1 MAARSQT
8 AGLCKAASRRPR
20 LLVVGNGPSG
30 IGDDGSY
37 HVDRTCGQVLLG
49 LAERGFAVTF
59 VQPMEPLGAML
70 NYYGCVL
77 PPDRI
82 RAIGLDKSR
91 LLATLRGIAAV
102 TQAMLR
108 ADFVHLFFP
117 GTLPR
122 RIVPFLRWFRIP
134 YGLYLRGSEFSDE
147 GADARILRD
156 AQVVLAVSEGL
167 ANRARRSNAR
177 VDVVRPSFELT
188 ARDAHVRQFGPL
200 KDRAARLLFV
210 GRIDETKGVPEL
222 IAATERLGARGVRV
236 ELKLVGF
243 GYLHEALSARFPDE
257 DGQAIRVVGALED
270 RAQLLRAYQKADIF
284 VLPTHQEGFPRVLYE
299 AMIKSAVVVTTMV
312 GGIPGVMQDEVNCL
326 AVPVDDADAIARA
339 IERLVE
345 DPRLMERLATAG
357 LATVLRIFDGY
368 PTQEQAL
375 HARLT
380 AGRGDDGPPPGEE
393 ASSG

>member
-1 MAARSQT
+1 MASRSQMT
-8 AGLCKAASRRPR
+8 GLGKAASGHRR

-49 LAERGFAVTF
+49 LAERGFDVTF
-59 VQPMEPLGAML
+59 AQPIEPLGALL

-77 PPDRI
+77 PPDRV
-82 RAIGLDKSR
+82 RAIGLDKAR
-91 LLATLRGIAAV
+91 PLASLRGVAAV
-102 TQAMLR
+102 ARAMLR

-122 RIVPFLRWFRIP
+122 LIARFLRRLGIP
-134 YGLYLRGSEFSDE
+134 YGLYLRGDQFSDE
-147 GADARILRD
+147 GSDARIVRH
-156 AQVVLAVSEGL
+156 ARFVLAVSEGL
-167 ANRARRSNAR
+167 ADRVSGLNAQ
-177 VDVVRPSFELT
+177 VGVVRPSFELT
-188 ARDAHVRQFGPL
+188 AKDAHVRQFGPL
-200 KDRAARLLFV
+200 RERAARLLFV

-222 IAATERLGARGVRV
+222 IAATERLRARGVRV

-257 DGQAIRVVGALED
+257 DGQAIRVVGALDD
-270 RAQLLRAYQKADIF
+270 RAQLLRAYQEADIF

-312 GGIPGVMQDEVNCL
+312 GGIPGVMKDEVNCL
-326 AVPVDDADAIARA
+326 AVPVDDAEAIARA
-339 IERLVE
+339 IERLVD
-345 DPRLMERLATAG
+345 DPGLMERLATAG
-357 LATVLRIFDGY
+357 LATVLNIFGAY

-380 AGRGDDGPPPGEE
+380 AGQAGVTHSTGEE